1 VKVVALSGW
10 KGSGKDEVAKYLTTT
25 GSWWIHCNFAS
36 HLKDLVAEQYNIP
49 REWCDLR
56 AFKERPLPEYQ
67 VDLSDD
73 FARGIYNII
82 KGELAQVGSYKYWT
96 PRALCILEGSV
107 KRSVTSNYWTR
118 RVIDNIKTYE
128 TNIADS
134 NFVISDL
141 RYKSEVAQLR
151 EAFEDKL
158 LTVRINRFETSPSND
173 PSERDLDDHKFDLII
188 DNTGTLDQLKIQVEE
203 KILGK

>member
-128 TNIADS
+128 TNITDS